1 MRACWC
7 LESFLQGRWD
17 ASMDHPTIRPWWMIV
32 YDSERL
38 LIVRPK
44 FIHRPFPISQ
54 DFPAWLPAQGQ
65 VSSWRQELVVQYVDV
80 WMVIT
85 NSWRSSLS
93 RVTAEP
99 QQPSLRHAA
108 NRDFLKAPTECGC
121 CSRDLCIITTLF
133 VGCKHGGR
141 SKNVS
146 SNFDP
151 FVIFPDGEYVC

>member
-1 MRACWC
+1 M
-7 LESFLQGRWD
+7 
-17 ASMDHPTIRPWWMIV
+17 
-32 YDSERL
+32 
-38 LIVRPK
+38 
-44 FIHRPFPISQ
+44 
-54 DFPAWLPAQGQ
+54 
-65 VSSWRQELVVQYVDV
+65 
-80 WMVIT
+80 
-85 NSWRSSLS
+85 
-93 RVTAEP
+93 TAEP

-151 FVIFPDGEYVC
+151 FVIFPDGGRPPPRQKPSPGRFTFGGGGSKVIDTSPRTPRSFPPYSTEVKIVHCPTHSIVRKLSPRSLQMFVINLHLRSIFPCRNCSK

>member
-1 MRACWC
+1 M
-7 LESFLQGRWD
+7 
-17 ASMDHPTIRPWWMIV
+17 
-32 YDSERL
+32 
-38 LIVRPK
+38 
-44 FIHRPFPISQ
+44 
-54 DFPAWLPAQGQ
+54 
-65 VSSWRQELVVQYVDV
+65 
-80 WMVIT
+80 
-85 NSWRSSLS
+85 
-93 RVTAEP
+93 TAEP

-151 FVIFPDGEYVC
+151 FVIFPDGGRPPHVKNRALEDLHLEGGVESHRYVTPYPPLVPPVLYGGKNCSLSDPFHCPKTVSTKFADVCNQPTPKVHISLQKLLKIDGEAM